1 MGKFSLPIRPP
12 TCACMT
18 CVENAKLNINFIFHF
33 QSNSFQQNN
42 YWGNGS
48 NSAFNSRDM
57 RSASVTNDTYTFP
70 KVRNDLMTAYNG
82 NNCNV
87 SSLSVGESGGFSGNS
102 KVGGCTS
109 GLSFKSVTSGFASVQ
124 ILPEFPTYESFSR
137 FLEPNVTE
145 DQFLSLLT
153 MYRAHS
159 ERMMESIN
167 KFHFVEVRNIFFIKN
182 RSSLL

>member
-1 MGKFSLPIRPP
+1 
-12 TCACMT
+12 
-18 CVENAKLNINFIFHF
+18 
-33 QSNSFQQNN
+33 
-42 YWGNGS
+42 
-48 NSAFNSRDM
+48 M
-57 RSASVTNDTYTFP
+57 RSVTNDTYTFP

-124 ILPEFPTYESFSR
+124 ILPEFPTYENFSR

-167 KFHFVEVRNIFFIKN
+167 KFHFVEVRIFFFKKGPPFCDLIFIFFRIFVGSLSFQAFLARTSRAHCEFRRRKIN
-182 RSSLL
+182 RLLDWSM